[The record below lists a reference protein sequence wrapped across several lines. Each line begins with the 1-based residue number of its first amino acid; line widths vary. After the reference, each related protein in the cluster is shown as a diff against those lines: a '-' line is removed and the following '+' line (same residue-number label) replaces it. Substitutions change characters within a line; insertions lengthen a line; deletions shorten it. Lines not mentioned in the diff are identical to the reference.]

1 MTGED
6 EFHDD
11 NPPPPPPVTPTQ
23 QAPHTLSTIKLPI
36 LKKCEYDIWAMKRE
50 HYLGHTDYP
59 IWEIMQKG
67 NGPVQVLTDTNGQ
80 IKVLPPKTAEEIL
93 VRERER
99 KARTT
104 LLMAIQKTF
113 EPKFLKN
120 DWMIKKYFSIF
131 QLRRIAQKVMDRFQ
145 SLESTSRFMVHVS
158 PLKIANKS
166 FLELEE
172 ALIFH
177 EIKEVLQ
184 EDKEKALQFEWP
196 REEPVG
202 FDKTKVVTSINN
214 NTGNFAYREYRSK
227 GIMKAEVEMH
237 GNTGYR
243 AKVQWEET

>member
-80 IKVLPPKTAEEIL
+80 IKVLPPKTDEEIL

-99 KARTT
+99 KARQPC
-104 LLMAIQKTF
+104 LWLYRR
-113 EPKFLKN
+113 PLSLN
-120 DWMIKKYFSIF
+120 FSIF